1 MINPEY
7 NFALISKELKQEY
20 DRFKSKLEKYINF
33 MDWACL
39 FSQAVDTKQL
49 TLDLQYIQENFNSI
63 SILEAKNGHSGA

>member
-1 MINPEY
+1 
-7 NFALISKELKQEY
+7 
-20 DRFKSKLEKYINF
+20 

-63 SILEAKNGHSGA
+63 SILDA